1 MFSSSLK
8 TNLGIS
14 GQFIL
19 SESPSFQLVSSF
31 VGGFLDGLAGGQQV
45 GEQVVEFQRSSSS
58 SSRSS
63 SSEEPGP
70 AADDELVHEALKEQA
85 RSLPLEEAL

>member
-58 SSRSS
+58 SS
-63 SSEEPGP
+63 EEPGP

>member
-58 SSRSS
+58 S
-63 SSEEPGP
+63 EEPGP

>member
-58 SSRSS
+58 SS
-63 SSEEPGP
+63 SEEPGP